1 MCLDLAFCVSKYSVL
16 RFFFLAGVSTF
27 TQQSAL
33 LRTVH
38 ALFTHY
44 LRDPQPL
51 YSEKNIKNGSTVLFT
66 HLKIILLQCF

>member
-1 MCLDLAFCVSKYSVL
+1 MCLDLAFCVSKSSVL

-44 LRDPQPL
+44 LWDPQPL
-51 YSEKNIKNGSTVLFT
+51 YSEKKY
-66 HLKIILLQCF
+66 